1 MPLYLFILLLI
12 QNYKRF
18 TYLKSRKKNK
28 ICQINLINDV
38 GLTLSW
44 NLKHFFW
51 ILIGTI
57 PQHFHSLT
65 NNVGYLEK
73 KCIFMYW
80 YKNIDKMGN
89 KLFSFQV
96 NKATPKNI
104 WAFKYYWLMCFLILK
119 MPSILPPKSL
129 AKLPTCEK
137 KIIIFFI
144 LFFIEHWNPK

>member
-18 TYLKSRKKNK
+18 TYLKSKKKNK
-28 ICQINLINDV
+28 IYQTNLINDV

-65 NNVGYLEK
+65 NNVGYSEK
-73 KCIFMYW
+73 NVFSCTDIKISTKWEINFFHFKLTKPLPKIFGHLC
-80 YKNIDKMGN
+80 NFD
-89 KLFSFQV
+89 
-96 NKATPKNI
+96 
-104 WAFKYYWLMCFLILK
+104 
-119 MPSILPPKSL
+119 
-129 AKLPTCEK
+129 
-137 KIIIFFI
+137 
-144 LFFIEHWNPK
+144 